1 MNVVNVLD
9 NITYISCRVGT
20 HGSADRYRLTS
31 VGTHGSADRYRLT
44 SVGFIEVLFCELC
57 SCKDYGTFII
67 YRNVHSS

>member
-9 NITYISCRVGT
+9 NVTYVSCRVGT
-20 HGSADRYRLTS
+20 HGSAD
-31 VGTHGSADRYRLT
+31 GYRLT
-44 SVGFIEVLFCELC
+44 SVGFIEVPFCELC